1 MTFYAHPLALVETR
15 HIGDGTRIWAYAHIL
30 PGAKIGKNGKIF
42 AIIRL

>member
-15 HIGDGTRIWAYAHIL
+15 HIGDGTWIWAYAHIL
-30 PGAKIGKNGKIF
+30 PGAKIGKNGNF